1 MLEKTAA
8 NTPSQVDALRLERI
22 SGLVSLDKD
31 PSVVASFSNNSGD
44 GASIAV
50 DSKFGGDGLKITKF
64 LTLKAQLSQILQ
76 IHG

>member
-1 MLEKTAA
+1 MLEKMAA

-22 SGLVSLDKD
+22 SGLVSLGKD
-31 PSVVASFSNNSGD
+31 APVVASFSNNSGD
-44 GASIAV
+44 GASMGV

-64 LTLKAQLSQILQ
+64 LTLNAQLSQILQ